1 MDTNP
6 TPYTPDPTTP
16 LSPDEAAHLLAP
28 VDGHLSPLA
37 HRLLIAFLN
46 PTIDLPALATN
57 HRLALDALLSW
68 WRSPEV
74 QRAMADLEALAAQR
88 ARLTAAHDAPRMALR
103 LAQLAEDAKPET
115 ARRAAVN
122 VLHLAGCTPTAPVRA
137 PRPPAP
143 VPRPDLPTAHATLTP
158 NATAAPRHAKSPL
171 TALQTLNGH
180 ARHLRSAAGTPTP
193 LPLTPH
199 RAHPPRHANNPV

>member
-6 TPYTPDPTTP
+6 TPYIPDPTTP

-57 HRLALDALLSW
+57 HRLTLDALLSW
-68 WRSPEV
+68 WRSPEI
-74 QRAMADLEALAAQR
+74 QKAMADLEALAAQR

-122 VLHLAGCTPTAPVRA
+122 VLAIAGCAIAPKAVA
-137 PRPPAP
+137 PRPQAP
-143 VPRPDLPTAHATLTP
+143 GPLPNLSTTHAPLTP
-158 NATAAPRHAKSPL
+158 NGTATFRERPAPRPTSGHP
-171 TALQTLNGH
+171 TPNGH
-180 ARHLRSAAGTPTP
+180 ARHLRAAAGTAAP
-193 LPLTPH
+193 LG
-199 RAHPPRHANNPV
+199 AY